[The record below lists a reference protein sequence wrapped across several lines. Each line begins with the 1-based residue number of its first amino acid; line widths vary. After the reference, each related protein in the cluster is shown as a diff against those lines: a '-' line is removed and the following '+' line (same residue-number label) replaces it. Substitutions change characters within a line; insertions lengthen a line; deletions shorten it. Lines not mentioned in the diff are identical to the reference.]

1 MTNNYLNYLFVTII
15 FIFFLISFYFTM
27 GLNLNEWNK
36 ILKVVSQLIKVL
48 VSYVKKIV
56 SLVYANLFKK
66 PVQKFHL
73 RELSTIKTLNLKLI
87 LSH

>member
-1 MTNNYLNYLFVTII
+1 
-15 FIFFLISFYFTM
+15 M

-36 ILKVVSQLIKVL
+36 FLKFVSQLIKVL

-66 PVQKFHL
+66 SGSKNFIR
-73 RELSTIKTLNLKLI
+73 RELSETKNLEPKIDFESLKNEPV
-87 LSH
+87 STYGNEDSS